1 MQPGPPRKPAPPSA
15 ALAASMAGAV
25 DLAAIQARAEAAKRA
40 AEAPVPG
47 AGQSVVD
54 VTEAT
59 FQPEVLDRSFQLP
72 VLVELSSSRAAG
84 SAQLSSLLAQLA
96 TQGGGSWVLAR
107 IDVDANPRIAQAL
120 QVSAVPTVFAV
131 ISGQLLPG
139 FQGVLPEQEL
149 REFIRAVLAAGQ
161 EAGLAGGTVPDAD
174 PAPEQ
179 AMPEEPDD
187 PRLVAAEDALEQ
199 GDYALAAQHYQG
211 ILDAEP
217 ANTQVAMALR
227 QVRLFERI
235 ESLDPALAAAADST
249 PDDLQA
255 QLAAADF
262 AFAANDANVAF
273 ERLLTLMTRSGAE
286 ERETLRERLLEY
298 FELLGSD
305 DPRVGPARRELARVL
320 F

>member
-15 ALAASMAGAV
+15 PLAASMAGAV
-25 DLAAIQARAEAAKRA
+25 DLAAIQARAEAAARA
-40 AEAPVPG
+40 AEAPAPG
-47 AGQSVVD
+47 AGQYVVD
-54 VTEAT
+54 VTEST

-84 SAQLSSLLAQLA
+84 SAQLSPLLERLA
-96 TQGGGSWVLAR
+96 RESGGSWMLAR

-131 ISGQLLPG
+131 INGQLLPG
-139 FQGVLPEQEL
+139 FQGVLPDDEL
-149 REFIRAVLAAGQ
+149 REFVRAVLAAGQ
-161 EAGLAGGTVPDAD
+161 EAGLAGGTVPDGDVA
-174 PAPEQ
+174 PAE
-179 AMPEEPDD
+179 AVAEEPDD

-199 GDYALAAQHYQG
+199 GDYAVAAQRYQE

-217 ANTQVAMALR
+217 ANAQVATALR

-235 ESLDPALAAAADST
+235 ESLDPALAAGADAR

-262 AFAANDANVAF
+262 AFARNDATGAF
-273 ERLLTLMTRSGAE
+273 DRLLALLARSGAE
-286 ERETLRERLLEY
+286 DRDTIRQRLLEY
-298 FELLGSD
+298 FELLGSN
-305 DPRVGPARRELARVL
+305 DPRVPPARRELARVL